1 MKRRDLFVLI
11 ACAAAFPP
19 LAATAQ
25 LARPVIGILDSGSA
39 AEFGPGA
46 AAFRDGLSEAG
57 FTDGRNIT
65 IETRWAEGR
74 YDRLPLLA
82 TELVRMRVAV
92 LAATG
97 ITAALA
103 SQKATATIPVVFHTG
118 GDPVK
123 AGLVA
128 SLSHPGGNVTGVVS
142 LGKILLPKQLELLR
156 ELVPTMRS
164 VGFVANPKN
173 GVLKSDTDSVQEA
186 ARLKSVQAAVV
197 LAGDDG
203 EIDTAFAH
211 LRERQIGA
219 LLVQPDPFLDGR
231 LGRIAALARRY
242 SVPTIAAYPEFAV
255 SGGLISY
262 GNSPT
267 AAYRLMAA
275 YIARILKGEK
285 PAEMPVQQSVKVK
298 MIVNLKTAADLGL
311 NVPQSLLA
319 RADEVIE

>member
-1 MKRRDLFVLI
+1 MRRREFIGIAAGGTAWPLF
-11 ACAAAFPP
+11 
-19 LAATAQ
+19 TRAQ
-25 LARPVIGILDSGSA
+25 QKAMPVIGVLDSGSA

-46 AAFRDGLSEAG
+46 AAFREGLREAG
-57 FTDGRNIT
+57 LIEGRNIT
-65 IETRWAEGR
+65 IETRWAEGH
-74 YDRLPLLA
+74 YDQLPLLA
-82 TELVRMRVAV
+82 TELVRMPVAV

-103 SQKATATIPVVFHTG
+103 SQEATATVPVVFHTG
-118 GDPVK
+118 GDPIK

-128 SLSHPGGNVTGVVS
+128 SLSRPGANVTGVVS

-219 LLVQPDPFLDGR
+219 LL
-231 LGRIAALARRY
+231 
-242 SVPTIAAYPEFAV
+242 
-255 SGGLISY
+255 
-262 GNSPT
+262 
-267 AAYRLMAA
+267 
-275 YIARILKGEK
+275 
-285 PAEMPVQQSVKVK
+285 
-298 MIVNLKTAADLGL
+298 
-311 NVPQSLLA
+311 
-319 RADEVIE
+319 

>member
-1 MKRRDLFVLI
+1 VTRRDLVTLL
-11 ACAAAFPP
+11 AGASCTWPRAAA
-19 LAATAQ
+19 AQ
-25 LARPVIGILDSGSA
+25 SVLPTIGILDSGSA
-39 AEFGPGA
+39 AQFGPAA
-46 AAFRDGLSEAG
+46 AAFREALGDAG
-57 FTDGRNIT
+57 FIEGRNIA

-74 YDRLPLLA
+74 YDRLHLLA
-82 TELVRMRVAV
+82 TELVHIPVTV

-128 SLSHPGGNVTGVVS
+128 SLSRPGGNITGVVS
-142 LGKILLPKQLELLR
+142 LGKILLPKQLELLH
-156 ELVPTMRS
+156 ELVPAAGS
-164 VGFVANPKN
+164 IGFLANPKN
-173 GVLKSDTDSVQEA
+173 GVLKSDADSVQEA
-186 ARLKSVQAAVV
+186 AHSKGVRTAVV
-197 LAGDDG
+197 LAGNDG
-203 EIDTAFAH
+203 EIDATFAN
-211 LRERQIGA
+211 LGERQIGA

-231 LGRIAALARRY
+231 LDKIAVLATRY
-242 SVPTIAAYPEFAV
+242 SVPAIAAYPEFAG

-267 AAYRLMAA
+267 AAYRLEAT

-285 PAEMPVQQSVKVK
+285 PAEMPVQQSVKLA
-298 MIVNLKTAADLGL
+298 MIVNLKTAKALRL
-311 NVPQSLLA
+311 TVPPSLLA

>member
-1 MKRRDLFVLI
+1 MKRRDLLMLI

-19 LAATAQ
+19 LAAAAQ

-46 AAFRDGLSEAG
+46 AAFRDGLREAG

-74 YDRLPLLA
+74 YDRLTLLA
-82 TELVRMRVAV
+82 TELVRMPVAV
-92 LAATG
+92 VAATG

-142 LGKILLPKQLELLR
+142 LGKILLPKQLELLS

-164 VGFVANPKN
+164 VGFLANPKN
-173 GVLKSDTDSVQEA
+173 GVLKSDTDNVQEA
-186 ARLKSVQAAVV
+186 ARSKSVHAAVV

-203 EIDTAFAH
+203 EIDTAFAQ
-211 LRERQIGA
+211 LGERRIGA

-231 LGRIAALARRY
+231 LGRIAVLARRY

-267 AAYRLMAA
+267 AAYRLEAA

-285 PAEMPVQQSVKVK
+285 PAE
-298 MIVNLKTAADLGL
+298 
-311 NVPQSLLA
+311 
-319 RADEVIE
+319 